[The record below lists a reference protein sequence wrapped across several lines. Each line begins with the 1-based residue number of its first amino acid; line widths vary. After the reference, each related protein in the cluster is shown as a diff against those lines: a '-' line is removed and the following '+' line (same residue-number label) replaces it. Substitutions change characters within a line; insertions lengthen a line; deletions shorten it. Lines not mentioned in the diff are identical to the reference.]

1 MDEVERMSMS
11 MASAQRPMRKPMWQT
26 MAVFLIPLMLSNALQ
41 SVGQLIGSIVVGRW
55 IGVNA
60 LAAISAFF
68 PLFFLLVSVAI
79 GIGTGSAILIGQAYG
94 ARNHERLKAIVG
106 NSLTVTFLLGVIFA
120 ALGGVFTVDILR
132 LTGTPENVLATSA
145 HYARVLFWS
154 LPVMFLYLVYTTLLR
169 GTGDSKT
176 PFYLLSINTGLNLA
190 LLPVFTFGW
199 LGVPKLGVYGP
210 AYASMVSTVLTLI
223 VMIFWLSKVKHP
235 LQFDTTVRKHLRL
248 DFALLKLIL
257 RLGVPSSLG
266 MILFSLSEIAVITFV
281 NQFGSDA
288 TAAYGAVNQVVGY
301 VQMPAIS
308 IGVTVSIYTAQSIG
322 AHQLDRLREVF
333 RAGIALN
340 YVLGGALIVLVY
352 VLAQGILSL
361 FLTSTST
368 LRMAHTL
375 LMMTLWSYLVFGH
388 AQVVSAT
395 MRASGTVLWPLVFS
409 VGSIWGMEVPVA
421 YVLSHYTDLG
431 IRGIWLGYPAGFLV
445 SLSLQYAYYRLSWK
459 TKTITR
465 LVQ

>member
-1 MDEVERMSMS
+1 
-11 MASAQRPMRKPMWQT
+11 MWQT

-68 PLFFLLVSVAI
+68 PLFFLLVSVTI

-94 ARNHERLKAIVG
+94 ARNHERLKAILG

-120 ALGGVFTVDILR
+120 VLGGVFTVDILR
-132 LTGTPENVLATSA
+132 LTGTPENVLATSV
-145 HYARVLFWS
+145 HYARILFWS
-154 LPVMFLYLVYTTLLR
+154 LPVMFLYLVYTALMR

-176 PFYLLSINTGLNLA
+176 PFYLLAISTGLNIV
-190 LLPVFTFGW
+190 LLPIFTFGW
-199 LGVPKLGVYGP
+199 LGSPKLGVYGP
-210 AYASMVSTVLTLI
+210 AYASVVSTVMTLI
-223 VMIFWLSKVKHP
+223 VMIFWLSRVKHP
-235 LQFDTTVRKHLRL
+235 LQFDTSVSRHLRL

-257 RLGVPSSLG
+257 RLGIPSSVG
-266 MILFSLSEIAVITFV
+266 MMLFSLSEIAVITFV

-308 IGVTVSIYTAQSIG
+308 IGMAVSIYTAQSIG
-322 AHQLDRLREVF
+322 ANQLDRLREVF

-340 YVLGGALIVLVY
+340 YVIGGTLIVLVY
-352 VLAQGILSL
+352 VLAHGILSL

-368 LRMAHTL
+368 LQMAHTL

-388 AQVVSAT
+388 VQVVGGT

-409 VGSIWGMEVPVA
+409 VGSIWGVEVPVA

-445 SLSLQYAYYRLSWK
+445 SLGLQYAYYRLSWK

-465 LVQ
+465 LVH